1 MQGTVRTRTGMQGTV
16 RTRTGKEGTNRT
28 RNRHAGSSYN
38 KKQACREQIELEKD
52 IQGIG
57 NRQAGEKS

>member
-1 MQGTVRTRTGMQGTV
+1 MQGTV

-38 KKQACREQIELEKD
+38 KTQACREQIELEKD